1 MTLGDASIV
10 ARDAI
15 ALALEIVSVYGRIS
29 RERKNWG
36 HPQQIVLSSQAYSGS
51 EALLVKLAQKPAPH
65 PSGRRS
71 QTTADNDK
79 QHSILQAA

>member
-1 MTLGDASIV
+1 MNMG
-10 ARDAI
+10 
-15 ALALEIVSVYGRIS
+15 Y
-29 RERKNWG
+29 
-36 HPQQIVLSSQAYSGS
+36 SSGEFQGS

-65 PSGRRS
+65 PSGGRS